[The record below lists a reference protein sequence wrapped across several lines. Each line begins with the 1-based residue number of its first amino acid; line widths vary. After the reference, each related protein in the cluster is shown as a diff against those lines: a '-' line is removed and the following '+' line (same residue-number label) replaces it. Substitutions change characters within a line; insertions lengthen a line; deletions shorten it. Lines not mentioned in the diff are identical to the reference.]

1 VIHKQLLRAAA
12 LAAALFIPAVRVH
25 AQGPVPIK
33 AVEITGNHR
42 VSEDVARQIIGIR
55 GGDSITLGTLDDAI
69 HRLWSSGQFKDVKVT
84 TVELDS
90 AAATDPVTLR
100 FVLEEQPLISDVEIR
115 GLQNVKASTIRDTT
129 GLTTGHPYSPERI
142 ARAKSMTRQILAK
155 KGFSVTSMKD
165 DTISVPGQPG
175 EVRLVLSVQ
184 EGPHIAIS
192 DVAFEGNEAFSDDEL
207 EKTLHTKSES
217 FWWFRS
223 GSYNEEAVREDLRT
237 NLPTFYGSHGY
248 IDFSV
253 TGDTLIVDPNTGKA
267 QLLVRVA
274 EGPQYHLTQFD
285 VQGARKFPADD
296 LRRFFEN
303 QTGSGLLGGLGLKTE
318 KQETGNVFD
327 AEAFARATAD
337 VQRLYGNQGYM
348 FAQVQDIVE
357 RLPPD
362 STGHPGVRATWSID
376 EGQQATVGTVSIRG
390 NTYTHE
396 NIIRSALLMIPGDVY
411 SEDLLLQSYRGL
423 SGTGFFQTPL
433 PTPQMLPN
441 METGEVAITFDVKEK
456 QTGSVNFGTSLGG
469 YGGLAGFLGYDQ
481 PNLFGQAKT
490 GHLRWEFGK
499 YSNNFEAS
507 YSDPSIKGSWL
518 SGSFS
523 LFNSTDRFFTFQE
536 GRRKRLGGAL
546 RFGIPVPGDN
556 RTRFSFGYSL
566 SRTHYQDFESGQATS
581 FFSLPP
587 GVQSTFSLGLS
598 RSNLDSPLFP
608 TVGSTQSLDA
618 EFNGGIFG
626 GDGRFNK
633 YSYAGSWWVPIGGL
647 GSSPTQKPIRFTTG
661 LTLEGGAIVGDA
673 SRFPFD
679 RYWMGGV
686 QFGRPLRGYDETT
699 ITPVGYRAKCT
710 FGAAGCNIQLEDR
723 LGDAY
728 VRMSTELAMRF
739 QDNISISVFY
749 DAGNVYRGLSDINP
763 TKLLRGAGIGGMV
776 VTPFGPIG
784 LDYAYGFDKDRPS
797 WQLHFKFGQG
807 Y

>member
-1 VIHKQLLRAAA
+1 VICKKFLRAAA
-12 LAAALFIPAVRVH
+12 MAAALFIPAARAH

-33 AVEITGNHR
+33 AVEVTGIHR
-42 VSEDVARQIIGIR
+42 IGEDVARQMIGIR
-55 GGDSITLGTLDDAI
+55 GGDSITLGNIDDAI
-69 HRLWSSGQFKDVKVT
+69 HRLWASGQFKDVKVV
-84 TVELDS
+84 TVNVDS
-90 AAATDPVTLR
+90 ASATDPVTLR
-100 FVLEEQPLISDVEIR
+100 FVLEEQPIVSDVEIR
-115 GLQNVKASTIRDTT
+115 GLKNVKAGMIRDTT
-129 GLTTGHPYSPERI
+129 GLTTGRPFSPERV

-155 KGFSVTSMKD
+155 KGFSITSMKD
-165 DTISVPGQPG
+165 DTVSIPGKPG
-175 EVRLVLSVQ
+175 EVRLVLDVQ

-192 DVAFEGNEAFSDDEL
+192 DVAFEGNQAFTDDEL
-207 EKTLHTKSES
+207 EKTLTTKSES

-223 GSYNEEAVREDLRT
+223 GGYNEESVREDLRT

-248 IDFSV
+248 IDFAV
-253 TGDTLIVDPNTGKA
+253 LGDTLIVDPNSGKA
-267 QLLVRVA
+267 QLLVTVA
-274 EGPQYHLTQFD
+274 EGPQYYLSQFD
-285 VQGARKFPADD
+285 IQGARKFPADD

-303 QTGSGLLGGLGLKTE
+303 QAGSGLLGGLGLKTE
-318 KQETGNVFD
+318 KQATGEVFD
-327 AEAFARATAD
+327 YEAFDRATTD

-348 FAQVQDIVE
+348 FAQVNQIVE
-357 RLPPD
+357 RLPAD

-376 EGQQATVGTVSIRG
+376 EGPQATVSTVSIRG

-433 PTPQMLPN
+433 PTPQMLPD
-441 METGEVAITFDVKEK
+441 MQTGEVAITFDVKEK

-507 YSDPSIKGSWL
+507 YSDPSIRGSWL
-518 SGSFS
+518 SGSLS
-523 LFNSTDRFFTFQE
+523 LFNSTDRFFTFSE
-536 GRRKRLGGAL
+536 GRRKRLGGAV
-546 RFGIPVPGDN
+546 RFGIPLPGDN

-566 SRTHYQDFESGQATS
+566 SRTRYQDFESGQTTS
-581 FFSLPP
+581 IFSLPP
-587 GVQSTFSLGLS
+587 GVQSAFSLGLA

-618 EFNGGIFG
+618 EFNGFG
-626 GDGRFNK
+626 GDARFNK
-633 YSYAGSWWVPIGGL
+633 YSYTGSWWVPIGGL

-661 LTLEGGAIVGDA
+661 LTLEGGAIAGDA

-710 FGAAGCNIQLEDR
+710 FGTAGCNIQLEDR

-728 VRMSTELAMRF
+728 IRMSTELAMRF